1 MTIQT
6 IKIDDK
12 ELVLIDKRAFEEL
25 MEKAGVMPPLP
36 PVDEKGRR
44 PAVDTCTAL
53 IARKIVTQ
61 RIKAGLTQKEMSRR
75 AGIRLETVCRI
86 EGGKQKP
93 NRETLLRIETAL
105 IKAGAAR

>member
-36 PVDEKGRR
+36 PVDEKGR
-44 PAVDTCTAL
+44 
-53 IARKIVTQ
+53 
-61 RIKAGLTQKEMSRR
+61 
-75 AGIRLETVCRI
+75 
-86 EGGKQKP
+86 
-93 NRETLLRIETAL
+93 
-105 IKAGAAR
+105 

>member
-6 IKIDDK
+6 LKIDDK
-12 ELVLIDKRAFEEL
+12 ELVIIDKRAFDEL

-36 PVDEKGRR
+36 PADQKGRR

-53 IARKIVTQ
+53 IARKIVTH
-61 RIKAGLTQKEMSRR
+61 RIKAGLTQKELSRR

-93 NRETLLRIETAL
+93 NRETILRIESAL
-105 IKAGAAR
+105 AKAGTAK